1 MTTLTQC
8 KTNSIDSIDMHMS
21 VVYNECIIFVEC
33 SDFHIP
39 DKDGIRIRLTYES
52 PAISGKKVGNKVYSI
67 KQVAAMLGIP
77 TVTLRAW
84 ENRYSAVTPERTESG
99 YRLYTEENVADLRW
113 LKEQVEQHQTNI
125 SEAVRMLKVNKTRSQ
140 EAAAV
145 PTSFTPPVPTMEEA
159 YVRIADQIYD
169 SLYNFQGER
178 ANGLIDFGFTMY
190 GYDSMFYHVLVPIL
204 VRVGDAWEQGRAS
217 VAQEH
222 FMTQLISQRFYQ
234 FFHLFPIYPHLP
246 KVLAL
251 CPEGEHHQVGLLLF
265 SLFMRKN
272 GAEVL
277 YLGADTPEEGIYPII
292 REQKIRLVCLSVTS
306 SELLERCDQLIGRI
320 LDEFPDM
327 RFVLGGKGYERAE
340 NARYPQWIMP
350 GNSADWQ
357 SWMER
362 EYFVEPSP
370 GRR

>member
-1 MTTLTQC
+1 M
-8 KTNSIDSIDMHMS
+8 
-21 VVYNECIIFVEC
+21 
-33 SDFHIP
+33 
-39 DKDGIRIRLTYES
+39 
-52 PAISGKKVGNKVYSI
+52 GNKVYSI
-67 KQVAAMLGIP
+67 KQVAAMLGIRA
-77 TVTLRAW
+77 VTIRAW

-99 YRLYTEENVADLRW
+99 YRMYTEENVADLRW
-113 LKEQVEQHQTNI
+113 LKEQVELHQTNI
-125 SEAVRMLKVNKTRSQ
+125 SEAVRMLKVNKLNPP
-140 EAAAV
+140 EAAV
-145 PTSFTPPVPTMEEA
+145 PTPIMAPVPTMEEA
-159 YVRIADQIYD
+159 YARMADQIYD

-277 YLGADTPEEGIYPII
+277 YLGANTPEEGIFPII
-292 REQKIRLVCLSVTS
+292 REQKIKLVCLSITS
-306 SELLERCDQLIGRI
+306 PGLLEKCDQLVERI
-320 LDEFPDM
+320 MNEFPHI

-340 NARYPQWIMP
+340 HARYPHWIMP
-350 GNSADWQ
+350 ESSADWQ

-362 EYFVEPSP
+362 EYLAEQPP
-370 GRR
+370 GVRFGQANN

>member
-1 MTTLTQC
+1 
-8 KTNSIDSIDMHMS
+8 
-21 VVYNECIIFVEC
+21 
-33 SDFHIP
+33 
-39 DKDGIRIRLTYES
+39 
-52 PAISGKKVGNKVYSI
+52 
-67 KQVAAMLGIP
+67 MLDIP

-99 YRLYTEENVADLRW
+99 YRLYTDENVEDLRW
-113 LKEQVEQHQTNI
+113 LKQQVEQHQTNI
-125 SEAVRMLKVNKTRSQ
+125 SEAVRMLKANKAKPV
-140 EAAAV
+140 EPFI
-145 PTSFTPPVPTMEEA
+145 PTPVTTPVPTMEES
-159 YVRIADQIYD
+159 YQRIADQIYD
-169 SLYNFQGER
+169 SLYQFQGER

-277 YLGADTPEEGIYPII
+277 YLGANTPEEGIFPII
-292 REQKIRLVCLSVTS
+292 REQKIKLVCLSITS
-306 SELLERCDQLIGRI
+306 PGLMERCDQLVNRI
-320 LDEFPDM
+320 KDEFPHM

-340 NARYPQWIMP
+340 HAAYPDWIMP
-350 GNSADWQ
+350 EHSSEWQ
-357 SWMER
+357 GWLER
-362 EYFVEPSP
+362 EYLANMPP
-370 GRR
+370 GSQY

>member
-1 MTTLTQC
+1 M
-8 KTNSIDSIDMHMS
+8 
-21 VVYNECIIFVEC
+21 
-33 SDFHIP
+33 
-39 DKDGIRIRLTYES
+39 
-52 PAISGKKVGNKVYSI
+52 GNKVYSI

-113 LKEQVEQHQTNI
+113 LKEQV
-125 SEAVRMLKVNKTRSQ
+125 
-140 EAAAV
+140 AA
-145 PTSFTPPVPTMEEA
+145 PDK
-159 YVRIADQIYD
+159 Y
-169 SLYNFQGER
+169 
-178 ANGLIDFGFTMY
+178 FGSGT
-190 GYDSMFYHVLVPIL
+190 H
-204 VRVGDAWEQGRAS
+204 
-217 VAQEH
+217 AQEH

-292 REQKIRLVCLSVTS
+292 REQNIRLVCLSVTS

-327 RFVLGGKGYERAE
+327 RFVLGDKGYERAE
-340 NARYPQWIMP
+340 SARYPQWIMP
-350 GNSADWQ
+350 KNSANWQ

-362 EYFVEPSP
+362 EYFVEQSP

>member
-1 MTTLTQC
+1 M
-8 KTNSIDSIDMHMS
+8 
-21 VVYNECIIFVEC
+21 
-33 SDFHIP
+33 
-39 DKDGIRIRLTYES
+39 
-52 PAISGKKVGNKVYSI
+52 YSI
-67 KQVAAMLGIP
+67 KQVAAMLDIP

-99 YRLYTEENVADLRW
+99 YRLYTDENVEDLRW
-113 LKEQVEQHQTNI
+113 LKQQVEQHQTNI
-125 SEAVRMLKVNKTRSQ
+125 SEAVRMLKANKAKPV
-140 EAAAV
+140 EPFI
-145 PTSFTPPVPTMEEA
+145 PTPVTTPVPTMEES
-159 YVRIADQIYD
+159 YQRIADQIYD
-169 SLYNFQGER
+169 SLYQFQGER

-277 YLGADTPEEGIYPII
+277 YLGANTPEEGIFPII
-292 REQKIRLVCLSVTS
+292 REQKIKLVCLSITS
-306 SELLERCDQLIGRI
+306 PGLMERCDQLVNRI
-320 LDEFPDM
+320 KDEFPHM

-340 NARYPQWIMP
+340 HAAYPDWIMP
-350 GNSADWQ
+350 EHSSEWQ
-357 SWMER
+357 GWLER
-362 EYFVEPSP
+362 EYLANMPP
-370 GRR
+370 GSQY

>member
-1 MTTLTQC
+1 M
-8 KTNSIDSIDMHMS
+8 
-21 VVYNECIIFVEC
+21 EC

-39 DKDGIRIRLTYES
+39 DKDGIRIHLTYES

-113 LKEQVEQHQTNI
+113 LKDQVEQHQTNI
-125 SEAVRMLKVNKTRSQ
+125 SEAVRMLKENKTSSQ

-145 PTSFTPPVPTMEEA
+145 PASFTPPVPTMEEA
-159 YVRIADQIYD
+159 YERIADQIYD

-204 VRVGDAWEQGRAS
+204 VRIGDAWEQGRAS

-251 CPEGEHHQVGLLLF
+251 CPEG
-265 SLFMRKN
+265 S
-272 GAEVL
+272 
-277 YLGADTPEEGIYPII
+277 II
-292 REQKIRLVCLSVTS
+292 RLDYCCSLCSCVKMVQKCFISEPTRRKREYSQSFGIRKSGWSVFRLRVQNLWSGVISLWHELQTSSLICALYWEARAMSEQRTHVIRSGLCPEIQRIGNRGWNVSILLNIRL
-306 SELLERCDQLIGRI
+306 G
-320 LDEFPDM
+320 
-327 RFVLGGKGYERAE
+327 E
-340 NARYPQWIMP
+340 N
-350 GNSADWQ
+350 N
-357 SWMER
+357 
-362 EYFVEPSP
+362 
-370 GRR
+370 

>member
-1 MTTLTQC
+1 MA
-8 KTNSIDSIDMHMS
+8 SISEYVLLD
-21 VVYNECIIFVEC
+21 
-33 SDFHIP
+33 
-39 DKDGIRIRLTYES
+39 
-52 PAISGKKVGNKVYSI
+52 ISRKRVGTKVYSI
-67 KQVAAMLGIP
+67 KQVAAMLDIP

-99 YRLYTEENVADLRW
+99 YRLYTDENVEDLRW
-113 LKEQVEQHQTNI
+113 LKQQVEQHQTNI
-125 SEAVRMLKVNKTRSQ
+125 SEAVRMLKANKAKPA
-140 EAAAV
+140 EAFI
-145 PTSFTPPVPTMEEA
+145 PTPSTTPVPTMEES
-159 YVRIADQIYD
+159 YQRIADQIYD
-169 SLYNFQGER
+169 SLYQFQGER

-277 YLGADTPEEGIYPII
+277 YLGANTPEEGIFPII
-292 REQKIRLVCLSVTS
+292 REQKIKLVCLSITS
-306 SELLERCDQLIGRI
+306 PGLMERCDQLVSRI
-320 LDEFPDM
+320 KDEFPHM
-327 RFVLGGKGYERAE
+327 RFVLGGKGYEHAE
-340 NARYPQWIMP
+340 HATYPDWIMP
-350 GNSADWQ
+350 EHSSEWQ
-357 SWMER
+357 GWLER
-362 EYFVEPSP
+362 EYLVDMPP
-370 GRR
+370 GSQY

>member
-1 MTTLTQC
+1 M
-8 KTNSIDSIDMHMS
+8 
-21 VVYNECIIFVEC
+21 
-33 SDFHIP
+33 
-39 DKDGIRIRLTYES
+39 
-52 PAISGKKVGNKVYSI
+52 YSI
-67 KQVAAMLGIP
+67 KQVAAMLDIP

-99 YRLYTEENVADLRW
+99 YRLYTDENVEDLRW

-125 SEAVRMLKVNKTRSQ
+125 SEAVRMLKENKAKTP
-140 EAAAV
+140 EAVIPAPLTA
-145 PTSFTPPVPTMEEA
+145 PVPTMEEA
-159 YVRIADQIYD
+159 YLRMTDQIYD
-169 SLYNFQGER
+169 SLYHFQGER

-277 YLGADTPEEGIYPII
+277 YLGANTPEEGVFPII
-292 REQKIRLVCLSVTS
+292 REQKIKLVCLSITNPAL
-306 SELLERCDQLIGRI
+306 SEQCDRLVDRI
-320 LDEFPDM
+320 LTEFPHM
-327 RFVLGGKGYERAE
+327 RFILGGKGYERNE
-340 NARYPQWIMP
+340 NAAYPEWVMP
-350 GNSADWQ
+350 EDSSDWQ
-357 SWMER
+357 AWLER
-362 EYFVEPSP
+362 EYLTDNPTRTQ
-370 GRR
+370 G

>member
-1 MTTLTQC
+1 
-8 KTNSIDSIDMHMS
+8 MHMS

>member
-1 MTTLTQC
+1 M
-8 KTNSIDSIDMHMS
+8 
-21 VVYNECIIFVEC
+21 
-33 SDFHIP
+33 
-39 DKDGIRIRLTYES
+39 
-52 PAISGKKVGNKVYSI
+52 YSI
-67 KQVAAMLGIP
+67 KQVAAMLGIS

-99 YRLYTEENVADLRW
+99 YRLYTDENVADLRW

-125 SEAVRMLKVNKTRSQ
+125 SEAVRMLKVNKTSPPP
-140 EAAAV
+140 EAAM
-145 PTSFTPPVPTMEEA
+145 PTPLTAPVPTMEEA

-222 FMTQLISQRFYQ
+222 FMTHLISQRFYQ

-246 KVLAL
+246 KVLAM
-251 CPEGEHHQVGLLLF
+251 CPEGEHDDVDLLLF

-277 YLGADTPEEGIYPII
+277 YLGADTPEEGIFPII
-292 REQKIRLVCLSVTS
+292 REQKIQLVCLSITS
-306 SELLERCDQLIGRI
+306 SGFLERCDQLVGRI
-320 LDEFPDM
+320 VNEFPNM
-327 RFVLGGKGYERAE
+327 RFVLGGQGYERAE

-350 GNSADWQ
+350 EDSADWQ

-362 EYFVEPSP
+362 EYFAERPP
-370 GRR
+370 GSRV